1 MSARVN
7 VGSWGVSRVVVRES
21 QEQVGVVGVATDA
34 TAGSVG
40 QVGKTGK
47 AGKAG
52 KGIDRIDLGLVFVV
66 IVWGFSPTLFKFV
79 LVEMQPLTFVFVR
92 FVLLSVV
99 AVGVLT
105 VRGLRG
111 GRAWRI
117 QPRDIPYLIISGL
130 SGYGIYQ
137 LFYIEGL
144 ARTTVFASALMAAT
158 VPLWSALILA
168 ALRIERVAPLQWLG
182 IAVSLGGVVWF
193 LLAAAN
199 QTAEVTLGQ
208 RLTPAEMLLGGA
220 LSLTAAMLF
229 AVYGIVNKRLAAHY
243 SAPELMCY
251 TLLVGTLALAPVGI
265 PALFTQHWTS
275 LTWRSLAIIPY
286 SVVFPIY
293 LTYSIWNWAIG
304 KRGVG
309 YVTLFNYAVPV
320 MGGLVGFLIL
330 REALTPPQLAGG
342 ALVIGGM
349 LLARRGVLGNQR
361 RATRATQAASAPHT
375 ALAGA
380 AAGAPTLPAAEPAP

>member
-1 MSARVN
+1 M
-7 VGSWGVSRVVVRES
+7 SRVAVREGQQS
-21 QEQVGVVGVATDA
+21 AGVVSDA
-34 TAGSVG
+34 TNAAGHVSQG
-40 QVGKTGK
+40 GKTS
-47 AGKAG
+47 

-79 LVEMQPLTFVFVR
+79 LSEMQPLTFVFVR

-99 AVGVLT
+99 AVVVLT

-117 QPRDIPYLIISGL
+117 RRRDIPYLIISGL
-130 SGYGIYQ
+130 SGYGVYQ
-137 LFYIEGL
+137 LFYMEGL
-144 ARTTVFASALMAAT
+144 AHTTVFASALMAAT

-182 IAVSLGGVVWF
+182 ITVSLGGVVWF

-199 QTAEVTLGQ
+199 QTSEVTLGQ
-208 RLTPAEMLLGGA
+208 RLTPADMLLGGGLA
-220 LSLTAAMLF
+220 LAAAMLF
-229 AVYGIVNKRLAAHY
+229 AVYGIVNKRLAAFY
-243 SAPELMCY
+243 SPPELMCY
-251 TLLVGTLALAPVGI
+251 TLLVGTLALAPAGI
-265 PALFTQHWTS
+265 PSLFTQHWAS

-286 SVVFPIY
+286 SVIFPIY

-320 MGGLVGFLIL
+320 MGGLGGFLIL
-330 REALTPPQLAGG
+330 HETLTPLQLAGG

-349 LLARRGVLGNQR
+349 LLARQGVLGHQR
-361 RATRATQAASAPHT
+361 RMGQTNRASHD
-375 ALAGA
+375 ALANA
-380 AAGAPTLPAAEPAP
+380 APGSPTRLLDAEPRAIDTSAV

>member
-1 MSARVN
+1 
-7 VGSWGVSRVVVRES
+7 VSHVTVDKGR
-21 QEQVGVVGVATDA
+21 A
-34 TAGSVG
+34 TAEIRGG
-40 QVGKTGK
+40 G
-47 AGKAG
+47 AGDEETTG

-66 IVWGFSPTLFKFV
+66 VVWGFSPTLFKFV
-79 LVEMQPLTFVFVR
+79 LIELQPLTFVFLR
-92 FVLLSVV
+92 FTLLSAV
-99 AVGVLT
+99 AVAVLA

-117 QPRDIPYLIISGL
+117 RRRDIPYLILSGL

-144 ARTTVFASALMAAT
+144 AHTTVFATALMAAT

-168 ALRIERVAPLQWLG
+168 ALRIERVALLQWLG

-193 LLAAAN
+193 LLAASS
-199 QTAEVTLGQ
+199 QPSEVTLGH
-208 RLTPAEMLLGGA
+208 RLTPNDMLLGGA
-220 LSLTAAMLF
+220 LSLGAAAFF
-229 AVYGIVNKRLAAHY
+229 AVYGIVNKRLAPYY
-243 SAPELMCY
+243 SPPELMCY
-251 TLLVGTLALAPVGI
+251 TLLVGTLALAPAGI
-265 PALFTQHWTS
+265 PALFTQHWAS
-275 LTWRSLAIIPY
+275 LTWRSFAIVPY

-320 MGGLVGFLIL
+320 MSGVVGFFVL
-330 REALTPPQLAGG
+330 REGLTLPQLAGG

-349 LLARRGVLGNQR
+349 LLARRGVLSNQR
-361 RATRATQAASAPHT
+361 ATAKHAQLAQAAQD
-375 ALAGA
+375 ALASA
-380 AAGAPTLPAAEPAP
+380 AAATGMSTLTEAGAEAPTSADPSVNSAEPAYHANA